1 MRMRAFF
8 SGRSLLWWLGL
19 FPTLYMSSVM
29 LYVSV
34 IDTGAMAFLTASQL
48 AGPALFFL
56 FAWLYFRGL
65 EIQTFEFHLAT
76 AVMWAALTL
85 LGNAL
90 LMPAV
95 YGESWSVAFSRG
107 ALAAQGINAAAVILA
122 GFIAK
127 RRPRRLTP
135 SGPETRP

>member
-1 MRMRAFF
+1 MRLRAFF

-19 FPTLYMSSVM
+19 FPTLYMGMIM

-34 IDTGAMAFLTASQL
+34 VATGAPAFMTASQL

-85 LGNAL
+85 IGNAL
-90 LMPAV
+90 LMPLV
-95 YGESWSVAFSRG
+95 YGAPWNEAFARD
-107 ALAAQGINAAAVILA
+107 ALAVQGINAAAVVLA

-127 RRPRRLTP
+127 RRPRILKA